1 MQERPFWVF
10 FVAKL
15 AYFYVSPSGTRTF
28 KTNIKPY
35 NYYGT
40 FSPSGSGTR
49 IINTDMC
56 FLLPVVVVI

>member
-15 AYFYVSPSGTRTF
+15 AYFYVSPSGARTF

-40 FSPSGSGTR
+40 FLPKWDWNLPNREGSKK
-49 IINTDMC
+49 N
-56 FLLPVVVVI
+56 